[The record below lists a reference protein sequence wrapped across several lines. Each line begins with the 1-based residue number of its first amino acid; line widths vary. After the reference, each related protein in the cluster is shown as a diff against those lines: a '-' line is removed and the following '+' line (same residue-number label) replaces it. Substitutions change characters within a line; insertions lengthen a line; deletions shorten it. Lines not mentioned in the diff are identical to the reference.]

1 MQDSKSSRI
10 TFVLNSSLI
19 LIFAFL
25 VHAQYIDND
34 FRSWK
39 SLFISFKNDLKGQKE
54 WLNSEYF
61 PETYKDKNTFNP
73 FKIIFPLSFESLPEI
88 IRKGV
93 AQFTWISEEF
103 MLNLSMFN
111 KRVIALNS
119 LLENVKLTVTANPV
133 LSQKLYE
140 KIADGLKNDKVS
152 YDDLKEISKYNF

>member
-39 SLFISFKNDLKGQKE
+39 SLFISFGNDLKGQNE

-61 PETYKDKNTFNP
+61 PETYKDKDAFNP
-73 FKIIFPLSFESLPEI
+73 FKIIFSSIF
-88 IRKGV
+88 
-93 AQFTWISEEF
+93 
-103 MLNLSMFN
+103 
-111 KRVIALNS
+111 
-119 LLENVKLTVTANPV
+119 
-133 LSQKLYE
+133 
-140 KIADGLKNDKVS
+140 
-152 YDDLKEISKYNF
+152 